1 MNKVYKVIWNKVT
14 QAFVVV
20 SELATARGK
29 AASESNG
36 DVIECAVNREL
47 FSHFIFSLKVS
58 VVAVTVALFGSNAF
72 AYQVNG
78 SGAPT
83 TDPNNVTNVVIG
95 GGSGA
100 NQATKVVN
108 GGDRSTIIGAGAKG
122 IAADDWRAEGATA
135 IGAGAQATGGAT
147 ALGWNAKVSNTT
159 GGVAVGSDTRVSGAN
174 AIAMGWAAQ
183 SSASDAIAIGT
194 QAVAALSQSTNT
206 NQGGN
211 ISIGA
216 HAYSSNFGPSSQ
228 IIADRTDGGEL
239 SFRNTNGQMVTNMLP
254 SAVSIGEYSKAYAGG
269 TAVGYNNIAGIEG
282 QEGAMAFAFGN
293 NNNATGFYST
303 ALGAANKATGP
314 SAITLGVA
322 NSADGNT
329 AVAIGRQVTASGQ
342 YSTALGNIATASGDN
357 AFAVGHSS
365 QATGNRAI
373 AIGSSTATDSNL
385 ALATATQATSTDAIA
400 VGTNTKAS
408 GDYSLALGR
417 AAQATNDSS
426 TALGNN
432 AKAQHRNTLAL
443 GNTSTAS
450 GANSVAAGYASSA
463 TATNSVAV
471 GSSAKAA
478 GAASIA
484 LGNSASAGGTNAIAM
499 GSNSTTSGVAA
510 IAIGDASNAAVRG
523 VSIGEKATSNASS
536 VAIGENAKA
545 SVSVGDVAIGKNS
558 ATTAA
563 TQVSSATVNG
573 VTYSGFA
580 GSTPTNAFSVGSA
593 GAERQ
598 IQNVAAGRIT
608 ATSTDAING
617 SQLYA
622 VAEVAGKGW
631 NIQANGSTA
640 SKVAPGD
647 TVDFVNGSGT
657 TAAVTSANGTSTV
670 SYSVNKS
677 GLTVADN
684 GVVSAQTAGDNFA
697 TAGDVAKA
705 INSANKTTVV
715 AAGNNVT
722 VNDPVVNGTVTTYTV
737 NADGTSVSAGSAVQV
752 TKGEKDSTTNMTDYA
767 VDLTDATKE
776 DIKKGVDAA
785 TDIAQKGLTFTG
797 DNDSTTEIKKL
808 GDTVAVTGD
817 ENISSTASTA
827 GIALALSKNLTVDS
841 VKTGNTTVNN
851 DGITIANGENP
862 VSLTNNGLNNGGN
875 TITNVASGG
884 ATPTNAANIGDV
896 QTAAA
901 AAKSEVKAG
910 TNVVSVT
917 SETGANKQTVYTV
930 NAKDTTASA
939 GSSAVTVAA
948 GTPDTN
954 NVTDYKVDLSDS
966 SKESLAKADTALQS
980 WTAQVNGAEAKVVDK
995 DNTNVNF
1002 VNGSNIEITAEADGE
1017 IKVSTAKDVTF
1028 DRVTINNGG
1037 NIAEGSTSA
1046 VNGGDVYNAIQNS
1059 ESQFTGDN
1067 GEIVKRKPAD
1077 ILTLKGGAT
1086 ESTENNIQTIANTDG
1101 SIAIQLA
1108 KSVSGLSSIST
1119 EKLTVGD
1126 KVEITEEGINAG
1138 NTVISNVASGGT
1150 TTTNAANIGDVQAAA
1165 AAAKSEVK
1173 NGTNVTSVVETKGEG
1188 GRSIYTVNADGASV
1202 SAAAESAVQVTKGEK
1217 DAETNVT
1224 DYAVDLTDATKA
1236 DIKKGVEAATDIAEK
1251 GLTFTGDNDSKTD
1264 VKKLGETVAVTGDN
1278 NITTTAGTDGITLA
1292 LNPNLNVTSVTA
1304 GNTTLND
1311 AGVTI
1316 KSPTAE
1322 NPANTVSLTNTGL
1335 NNGGNKITNV
1345 AAGEDATD
1353 AVNKSQLDALKD
1365 TITAGEKSTVVEQ
1378 GNNTTVT
1385 SAVDGNVTTYTV
1397 NAEKTTV
1404 SQGNGITVTAGETD
1418 ESGVTD
1424 YEVALDNNITIGN
1437 DTDAGTLTVKGE
1449 NGKDGISLNGADGTI
1464 GLNGKDGAS
1473 ATIGVKAGQPG
1484 LNGADGT
1491 TQPRLTV
1498 GDDEVATL
1506 NDGLKF
1512 EGNEGGEI
1520 SRTLNSKLDIKGA
1533 ATGEAT
1539 AENIKTVGTQDG
1551 GLLIQLAKDLVDLT
1565 SIATD
1570 TITVGDTVT
1579 ISKDGIDAGNKPI
1592 SNVADGV
1599 NGKDAVNKD
1608 QLDALAKNIA
1618 DSEKSAVVAA
1628 GKNVTVD
1635 NSSSEDGKVTTY
1647 TVNAEKTT
1655 VSQGNGITVT
1665 AGETDESGVTDY
1677 EVALDNNI
1685 TIGNDTDAGTLTV
1698 KGENGKD
1705 GISLNGADGT
1715 IGLNGKDGASAT
1727 IGVKA
1732 GQPSLNGA
1740 DGTTQPRLTVGDE
1753 EVATLNDGLNFV
1765 GDNADVKVAR
1775 KLNDTLA
1782 ITGGA
1787 TGETTDNNIKT
1798 VGNADGSIAIQLA
1811 KNLVELTSV
1820 ATESL
1825 TVGDT
1830 VTISKDGIDA
1840 GNKPISNVADGVN
1853 GKDAVNKDQLD
1864 ALAKNIADSEK
1875 SAVVA
1880 AGKNVTVDNSSSE
1893 DGKVTTYTVN
1903 AEKTTVSQGNGIT
1916 VTAGETDENGVT
1928 DYKVALDND
1937 ITIGSNDEAGTLTVK
1952 GENGKDGISLNGA
1965 DGTIGLNGKDGASAT
1980 IGVKAGQ
1987 PGLNGADGTT
1997 QPRLTVGDDEVAT
2010 LNDGL
2015 NFAGNQGDVIAKKLN
2030 DTLTVKGG
2038 LANDS
2043 EASAAN
2049 LRVDSESGE
2058 LVVKLAKELTNLTS
2072 ATFTNTAGT
2081 QTVVNGGGVTITPTA
2096 GSGKAPVSLTETGL
2110 NNGGNQITNVASG
2123 GDVDTNA
2130 ANIGDVKKAVN
2141 ATKVEV
2147 EAGKNVQVNSRAG
2160 TDGHTIYT
2168 VATTNDLDVNS
2179 VTAGDTKVNTNG
2191 VTVGDEVNLTKDGLT
2206 VGDVSITTGGIN
2218 AGGNKITGVA
2228 AGDISAN
2235 STDAVNGSQLYAIQQ
2250 QAGAHSSVVAGD
2262 NVVVTTGTNDKGGV
2276 EYKVATAKEVAFD
2289 KTTVGSVVTDSG
2301 SNKITGLANGDVS
2314 ASSSDAVNGSQLYNN
2329 AKSVADAL
2337 GGDSSVDA
2345 NGNVTAPTYTIT
2357 KTDGSTVTTNSV
2369 GGALNYFN
2377 REVVKPITFAADD
2390 GSHDAQLGTTV
2401 HVKGDGKNIS
2411 TAVKGNT
2418 LTISMT
2424 DTPEFSSVTTGNTTM
2439 SSQGIVVKGGEN
2451 GDVSLTANGLNNGGN
2466 RITNV
2471 ADGVENN
2478 DAATVGQVK
2487 SMGNALNNRISEVDS
2502 KARAGIAGALAT
2514 AGLYQAY
2521 LPGHSMVAVGAGTYR
2536 GENALAI
2543 GVSRISDNGKI
2554 GVKLSGM
2561 STSQGDV
2568 GGSVSVGYQ
2577 W

>member
-293 NNNATGFYST
+293 NNDATGFYST

-484 LGNSASAGGTNAIAM
+484 LGNSASASGTNAIAM
-499 GSNSTTSGVAA
+499 GSSSTTSGVAA

-523 VSIGEKATSNASS
+523 VSIGEKASSNASS

-563 TQVSSATVNG
+563 TQVSTATVNG

-580 GSTPTNAFSVGSA
+580 GSAPTNAFSVGSA

-631 NIQANGSTA
+631 NIQANGGTA

-647 TVDFVNGSGT
+647 TVNFIDGSGT

-697 TAGDVAKA
+697 TADDVAKA

-797 DNDSTTEIKKL
+797 DNDSKTDVKKL
-808 GDTVAVTGD
+808 GETVAVTGD
-817 ENISSTASTA
+817 ENIVSTASAT

-841 VKTGNTTVNN
+841 VTTGNTTMNN
-851 DGITIANGENP
+851 DGITIANGENPVSLTNTGLNNGGNTITNVADGVNGTDAVNKSQLDTVENKADNNTTDIANLQNQTWKLQANSDEPSAVKANDTVRFIDGENIDISRDGNNITIATAKEVNFDKATVGTGANQVVLDDNGVNVGGKTYISKDGIDANNQVISNVASGGDVNSNAANIGDVKNAAAAAKSEVTAGTNVASVTSTVGENKQTVYTVNADGASVSAAEGSAVSVAKTEKNSTTNVTDYVLDLTQTTKDDIQKGVDAKSAVDSNGLIFTADNNSKTNEKLLGSEVAINGDDNITTTATADGVNITLNKALSVDSVTAGNTVVNNSGVTINGGANNP

-884 ATPTNAANIGDV
+884 TTPTNAANIGDV

-910 TNVVSVT
+910 TNVASVDE
-917 SETGANKQTVYTV
+917 SKGDNNQTVYTV
-930 NAKDTTASA
+930 NANGAKTSA
-939 GSSAVTVAA
+939 GSTAVTVAA

-995 DNTNVNF
+995 DNANVNF

-1017 IKVSTAKDVTF
+1017 IKVSTAKAVTF
-1028 DRVTINNGG
+1028 DSVTINNGG
-1037 NIAEGSTSA
+1037 SVTEGSKSA

-1150 TTTNAANIGDVQAAA
+1150 TTTNAANIGDVQTAA

-1217 DAETNVT
+1217 NTETNVT

-1424 YEVALDNNITIGN
+1424 YEVA
-1437 DTDAGTLTVKGE
+1437 
-1449 NGKDGISLNGADGTI
+1449 
-1464 GLNGKDGAS
+1464 
-1473 ATIGVKAGQPG
+1473 
-1484 LNGADGT
+1484 
-1491 TQPRLTV
+1491 
-1498 GDDEVATL
+1498 
-1506 NDGLKF
+1506 
-1512 EGNEGGEI
+1512 
-1520 SRTLNSKLDIKGA
+1520 
-1533 ATGEAT
+1533 
-1539 AENIKTVGTQDG
+1539 
-1551 GLLIQLAKDLVDLT
+1551 
-1565 SIATD
+1565 
-1570 TITVGDTVT
+1570 
-1579 ISKDGIDAGNKPI
+1579 
-1592 SNVADGV
+1592 
-1599 NGKDAVNKD
+1599 
-1608 QLDALAKNIA
+1608 
-1618 DSEKSAVVAA
+1618 
-1628 GKNVTVD
+1628 
-1635 NSSSEDGKVTTY
+1635 
-1647 TVNAEKTT
+1647 
-1655 VSQGNGITVT
+1655 
-1665 AGETDESGVTDY
+1665 
-1677 EVALDNNI
+1677 
-1685 TIGNDTDAGTLTV
+1685 
-1698 KGENGKD
+1698 
-1705 GISLNGADGT
+1705 
-1715 IGLNGKDGASAT
+1715 
-1727 IGVKA
+1727 
-1732 GQPSLNGA
+1732 
-1740 DGTTQPRLTVGDE
+1740 
-1753 EVATLNDGLNFV
+1753 
-1765 GDNADVKVAR
+1765 
-1775 KLNDTLA
+1775 
-1782 ITGGA
+1782 
-1787 TGETTDNNIKT
+1787 
-1798 VGNADGSIAIQLA
+1798 
-1811 KNLVELTSV
+1811 
-1820 ATESL
+1820 
-1825 TVGDT
+1825 
-1830 VTISKDGIDA
+1830 
-1840 GNKPISNVADGVN
+1840 
-1853 GKDAVNKDQLD
+1853 
-1864 ALAKNIADSEK
+1864 
-1875 SAVVA
+1875 
-1880 AGKNVTVDNSSSE
+1880 
-1893 DGKVTTYTVN
+1893 
-1903 AEKTTVSQGNGIT
+1903 
-1916 VTAGETDENGVT
+1916 
-1928 DYKVALDND
+1928 
-1937 ITIGSNDEAGTLTVK
+1937 
-1952 GENGKDGISLNGA
+1952 
-1965 DGTIGLNGKDGASAT
+1965 
-1980 IGVKAGQ
+1980 
-1987 PGLNGADGTT
+1987 
-1997 QPRLTVGDDEVAT
+1997 
-2010 LNDGL
+2010 
-2015 NFAGNQGDVIAKKLN
+2015 
-2030 DTLTVKGG
+2030 
-2038 LANDS
+2038 
-2043 EASAAN
+2043 
-2049 LRVDSESGE
+2049 
-2058 LVVKLAKELTNLTS
+2058 
-2072 ATFTNTAGT
+2072 
-2081 QTVVNGGGVTITPTA
+2081 
-2096 GSGKAPVSLTETGL
+2096 
-2110 NNGGNQITNVASG
+2110 
-2123 GDVDTNA
+2123 
-2130 ANIGDVKKAVN
+2130 
-2141 ATKVEV
+2141 
-2147 EAGKNVQVNSRAG
+2147 
-2160 TDGHTIYT
+2160 
-2168 VATTNDLDVNS
+2168 
-2179 VTAGDTKVNTNG
+2179 
-2191 VTVGDEVNLTKDGLT
+2191 
-2206 VGDVSITTGGIN
+2206 
-2218 AGGNKITGVA
+2218 
-2228 AGDISAN
+2228 
-2235 STDAVNGSQLYAIQQ
+2235 
-2250 QAGAHSSVVAGD
+2250 
-2262 NVVVTTGTNDKGGV
+2262 
-2276 EYKVATAKEVAFD
+2276 
-2289 KTTVGSVVTDSG
+2289 
-2301 SNKITGLANGDVS
+2301 
-2314 ASSSDAVNGSQLYNN
+2314 
-2329 AKSVADAL
+2329 
-2337 GGDSSVDA
+2337 
-2345 NGNVTAPTYTIT
+2345 
-2357 KTDGSTVTTNSV
+2357 
-2369 GGALNYFN
+2369 
-2377 REVVKPITFAADD
+2377 
-2390 GSHDAQLGTTV
+2390 
-2401 HVKGDGKNIS
+2401 
-2411 TAVKGNT
+2411 
-2418 LTISMT
+2418 
-2424 DTPEFSSVTTGNTTM
+2424 
-2439 SSQGIVVKGGEN
+2439 
-2451 GDVSLTANGLNNGGN
+2451 
-2466 RITNV
+2466 
-2471 ADGVENN
+2471 
-2478 DAATVGQVK
+2478 
-2487 SMGNALNNRISEVDS
+2487 
-2502 KARAGIAGALAT
+2502 
-2514 AGLYQAY
+2514 
-2521 LPGHSMVAVGAGTYR
+2521 
-2536 GENALAI
+2536 
-2543 GVSRISDNGKI
+2543 
-2554 GVKLSGM
+2554 
-2561 STSQGDV
+2561 
-2568 GGSVSVGYQ
+2568 
-2577 W
+2577 